1 MVVDESDES
10 EEGGKETWISP
21 RYCRI
26 NVPGFRSF
34 AAKSPCCPFAGW
46 EGVSIEVILTS
57 GEGPKGVSDGM
68 HMASLGCARRDKR
81 CSGVRL
87 EE

>member
-1 MVVDESDES
+1 
-10 EEGGKETWISP
+10 
-21 RYCRI
+21 
-26 NVPGFRSF
+26 
-34 AAKSPCCPFAGW
+34 
-46 EGVSIEVILTS
+46 VILTS